1 METVEATKLTIYV
14 GDMTRH
20 RRRFSYRQVV
30 RLLLDEGIAG
40 ATVLRR
46 IEGFG
51 SGGRV
56 HTGFIEALSMNL
68 PVAVVAVDSKEK
80 AEAVLPKV
88 MGILEGKGFV
98 TLEKVEV
105 VSSATAVASVL

>member
-14 GDMTRH
+14 GDMTCH
-20 RRRFSYRQVV
+20 RRRSSYRQVV

-40 ATVLRR
+40 AAVLRG

-68 PVAVVAVDSKEK
+68 PVAVDSKEK

>member
-1 METVEATKLTIYV
+1 MEIGEATKLTIYV

-20 RRRFSYRQVV
+20 RRRSSYRQVV
-30 RLLLDEGIAG
+30 RLLLDERIAG
-40 ATVLRR
+40 ATVLRG

-51 SGGRV
+51 SGGRI

-80 AEAVLPKV
+80 VEAVLPKV
-88 MGILEGKGFV
+88 LGILEGKGLV